1 MPSEEMLYR
10 PELIDAMH
18 AALVAVFARRRLRVG
33 GPKSDCVALAIVD
46 LATGGE
52 CDPKRLA
59 LLALSAIA

>member
-1 MPSEEMLYR
+1 
-10 PELIDAMH
+10 
-18 AALVAVFARRRLRVG
+18 LVAVFGRRLRVG

>member
-10 PELIDAMH
+10 PELIGAMH
-18 AALVAVFARRRLRVG
+18 AALVAVFGRRLRVG